1 MKERESPVV
10 HQQVRGPD
18 QFRVDSDAFHAS
30 ILAYIP
36 VQLVVE
42 PVLGNIFF
50 EKCSW
55 DKILCSPSSTTSRL
69 SKAGSSR
76 PVESYLNLTD
86 ICDLYFNQ
94 QYPICLF
101 VTDGCVIENV
111 SSGNKL
117 TRECV

>member
-1 MKERESPVV
+1 MKEREAPVV

-42 PVLGNIFF
+42 PVLGNVFF
-50 EKCSW
+50 EKCSL
-55 DKILCSPSSTTSRL
+55 DRILCSPSSTTSRL

-76 PVESYLNLTD
+76 PVTGSSYFID

-94 QYPICLF
+94 QYPLS
-101 VTDGCVIENV
+101 VV
-111 SSGNKL
+111 
-117 TRECV
+117 

>member
-50 EKCSW
+50 GKNAAGTKSFAHQVQPQAGYQKLVLLVLW
-55 DKILCSPSSTTSRL
+55 
-69 SKAGSSR
+69 KA
-76 PVESYLNLTD
+76 
-86 ICDLYFNQ
+86 I
-94 QYPICLF
+94 
-101 VTDGCVIENV
+101 
-111 SSGNKL
+111 
-117 TRECV
+117 

>member
-50 EKCSW
+50 EKRN
-55 DKILCSPSSTTSRL
+55 K
-69 SKAGSSR
+69 
-76 PVESYLNLTD
+76 
-86 ICDLYFNQ
+86 
-94 QYPICLF
+94 LF
-101 VTDGCVIENV
+101 VGTILIKNGTISMKVGTIAV
-111 SSGNKL
+111 
-117 TRECV
+117 R

>member
-1 MKERESPVV
+1 MRGGGKLTSDRREGKRVQPVV

-50 EKCSW
+50 EKNAAGTEFFAHQVQPQAGYQ
-55 DKILCSPSSTTSRL
+55 KLVLLILW
-69 SKAGSSR
+69 
-76 PVESYLNLTD
+76 
-86 ICDLYFNQ
+86 
-94 QYPICLF
+94 
-101 VTDGCVIENV
+101 
-111 SSGNKL
+111 
-117 TRECV
+117 